1 MINSNESYHSIP
13 KCQAIYILAV
23 LRDVKLDV
31 VVMFKFYL
39 EQF

>member
-1 MINSNESYHSIP
+1 MNLYDYIP
-13 KCQAIYILAV
+13 KCQAMQILAF
-23 LRDVKLDV
+23 LRDMNLDV